1 MTIQEFKDNGYVY
14 LKNVLDEQSCKNLT
28 EYLKNLVK
36 QQQTIQDEQCPK
48 SQAVHGSEEFDKLL
62 EALVPYFEEKSG
74 LKLYPTYSYA
84 RLYNQQG
91 EELKNHRDRP
101 ACEISATITL
111 GFEGDVW
118 SIYMGDDEAKTV
130 NVNKIDMAIGDA
142 VMYRGCDK
150 WHWREPYFEG
160 QWQAQV
166 FLHYVDQNGPH
177 AEWKYDKRES
187 LGLSKT
193 IQKSNHFDDCYMIQN
208 AISNEFCKKLIE
220 EYAKPEV
227 EKELPFIGKGR
238 DLEKNI
244 NLDIRNVQRLQL
256 PLFAGI
262 GATLT
267 SIGLQVNRDIWQYN
281 ITHSNQS
288 EFLMY
293 DIHGKYETHVDTFHA
308 RSNEIRKLTV
318 LAFLN
323 DDFEGGR
330 FYIQNSHERMYPQQ
344 TPGTVLVFP
353 SFMPHGVE
361 PVTKGIRYSVV
372 TWMVGEYFK

>member
-1 MTIQEFKDNGYVY
+1 MTIQEFKDSGYVH

-28 EYLKNLVK
+28 EYLKDLVN
-36 QQQTIQDEQCPK
+36 QQQTINDEQCPK
-48 SQAVHGSEEFDKLL
+48 SQSVHGAKQFDLLL
-62 EALVPYFEEKSG
+62 EQLTPYFEEKSG

-84 RLYNQQG
+84 RLYNKQG

-118 SIYMGDDEAKTV
+118 SIYMSDNEDKT
-130 NVNKIDMAIGDA
+130 NSSKIDMSIGDA

-150 WHWREPYFEG
+150 YHWREPYFEG

-166 FLHYVDQNGPH
+166 FLHYVDANGPY

-187 LGLSKT
+187 LGISKT
-193 IQKSNHFDDCYMIQN
+193 IQNQDFDDCYKVDN
-208 AISNEFCKKLIE
+208 AISEGFCKKLIE

-227 EKELPFIGKGR
+227 EKELPFIGQGK

-244 NLDIRNVQRLQL
+244 DLNVRNVQRLQL

-267 SIGLQVNRDIWQYN
+267 SIGLQINHQVWQYN

-293 DIHGKYETHVDTFHA
+293 DVNGKYETHVDTWHQ

-323 DDFEGGR
+323 NDFEGGK
-330 FYIQNSHERMYPQQ
+330 FYIQNSHERFYPQQ

-361 PVTKGIRYSVV
+361 PVTKGIRYSIV
-372 TWMVGEYFK
+372 TWMVGKYFK